1 MGKHNV
7 TNTALH
13 TSLTCIIFIE
23 EVVKGHGELS
33 HCLMMLVD
41 IPTQGEIKAKASEE
55 PIFVNVFNRAS
66 ASHYH
71 VVEHTTLDSA
81 FLTSEA
87 ETATRLE
94 IETTQVLFRILEPN
108 LLALEEC
115 TSIKSYHSGHP
126 RGIKTDGKVTDILKR
141 IPKSTTIRAT
151 DVMFVKAFLL
161 YANRKDKV

>member
-1 MGKHNV
+1 M
-7 TNTALH
+7 
-13 TSLTCIIFIE
+13 
-23 EVVKGHGELS
+23 S
-33 HCLMMLVD
+33 HCLMMPVD
-41 IPTQGEIKAKASEE
+41 IPTQSKIKAKATEE
-55 PIFVNVFNRAS
+55 PVFVNVINRAA
-66 ASHYH
+66 ASYYH

-115 TSIKSYHSGHP
+115 TTIESYHSGHP
-126 RGIKTDGKVTDILKR
+126 RSIKTDGKVTDILKR
-141 IPKSTTIRAT
+141 IPESTTIRAT
-151 DVMFVKAFLL
+151 DVMFTKAFLL